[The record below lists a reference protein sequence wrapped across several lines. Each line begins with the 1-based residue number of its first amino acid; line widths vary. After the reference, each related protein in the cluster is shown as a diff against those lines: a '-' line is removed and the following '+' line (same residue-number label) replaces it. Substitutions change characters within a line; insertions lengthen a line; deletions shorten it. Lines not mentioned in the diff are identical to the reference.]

1 MKAVLFAA
9 LSSTVVAREFISDD
23 DVAAPT
29 EFLTEKEK
37 AEKEHNKAVV
47 GMEKKMARKNVKVYG
62 GQYIKQYASGFLPKG
77 VSIMDKIKDD
87 MNHQKDE
94 ESSSKNDSSSVVKTS
109 STDKKPLDSKNSK
122 SVDELMIVETARM
135 RAPVEL
141 ERQTPLADH
150 SDVNLDLM
158 AEQNLMQEANNQIAL
173 AEAQADA
180 DWNAIVTNGAA
191 AEDLTVDCD
200 VVFDDFFA
208 SLTALD
214 QCLFDKIQTFISLKT
229 GISEIDF
236 V

>member
-23 DVAAPT
+23 DSVAPT
-29 EFLTEKEK
+29 EFLSEKEK
-37 AEKEHNKAVV
+37 AEKAHNKAVV

-62 GQYIKQYASGFLPKG
+62 GEYIKKYASGFLPAG
-77 VSIMDKIKDD
+77 VNIMDKIKDD

-94 ESSSKNDSSSVVKTS
+94 ESSSKNDSSVVNTS
-109 STDKKPLDSKNSK
+109 SLDKKALDVKNSK
-122 SVDELMIVETARM
+122 SVEELMMVETARM

-141 ERQTPLADH
+141 ERQTPAVDH
-150 SDVNLDLM
+150 SDANADLLNLDLM
-158 AEQNLMQEANNQIAL
+158 EANHQIAL

-180 DWNAIVTNGAA
+180 DWNAIVMNGAA
-191 AEDLTVDCD
+191 AEELTLDCD

-214 QCLFDKIQTFISLKT
+214 QCLFDKIVSFTIISDY
-229 GISEIDF
+229 I
-236 V
+236 